1 MTKELKLMNW
11 KSFKDTTLY
20 IDPLTIVIG
29 VNASSKSNSL
39 DAPLFL
45 LRFAPGVGIF
55 FRG

>member
-1 MTKELKLMNW
+1 MIKELKLRNW

-29 VNASSKSNSL
+29 INASGKSNIL
-39 DAPLFL
+39 EAQLFL
-45 LRFAPGVGIF
+45 QRVVSGVGIF